1 MNTKDLLERARNGLK
16 IALVYAGNK
25 NEPDAVIERQINSR
39 DWKSYRLV
47 AENIAETLEAEGFSD
62 VVVLP
67 EDRHLGDVISRSN
80 IDLVWL
86 NSGGV
91 QGINPMAHAPALL
104 EMLGVPYIC
113 LLYTSPSPR
122 DRTRS
127 RMPSSA

>member
-1 MNTKDLLERARNGLK
+1 MNTKDLLERARDGLK
-16 IALVYAGNK
+16 IALVYAGDK

-91 QGINPMAHAPALL
+91 LISELILSIN
-104 EMLGVPYIC
+104 
-113 LLYTSPSPR
+113 
-122 DRTRS
+122 TRIE
-127 RMPSSA
+127 RHGQFNQSAIRLNMTYQNLRYF